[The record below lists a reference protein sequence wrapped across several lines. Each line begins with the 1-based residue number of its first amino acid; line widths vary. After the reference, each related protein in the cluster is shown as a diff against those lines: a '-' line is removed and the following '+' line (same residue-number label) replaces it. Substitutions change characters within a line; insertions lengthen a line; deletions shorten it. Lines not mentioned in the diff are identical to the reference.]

1 MEILEYYASQS
12 SFTDPGKN
20 AGMYEGLPT
29 DAQSICKTVD
39 GICLDFNERW
49 KYPIQNERWLEMN
62 NRYVDENLDSVK
74 ALNKTAKITE
84 ERPADQKMMASV
96 SHMAS
101 ICVSM
106 LRHVGIPARK
116 RIGYVDD
123 GNEFATY
130 EIVEYYDKAE
140 DSWKVLDPNGK
151 CTGFIP
157 AAQAFFD
164 VKNGKSDEKKYVLTT
179 KTPATDEDRKAKAML
194 ALDTNAMD
202 ANRVKFASSLF
213 DGDGAK
219 AYKVTLTETF
229 ATSFLK
235 VFGIEEYPVEVR
247 ALAVIVPGSIKAD
260 VLEVVK
266 NIYDISPNYYWED
279 LAWDTINGEYKKL
292 NKNPKGRDYI
302 DVDKISINADDPETF
317 YTTTETEERIKMLNL
332 DYFNAKVD
340 IRKDYVRAAP
350 YLDTFE
356 GKQIASYKD
365 RESAQEAKPP
375 KEYEFCAAPITVTG
389 NPSSKLYSLVW
400 DLDNTLIDNF
410 FRLKRYG
417 ERLQAM
423 YVDRPNKEAG
433 QNIWKT
439 ADGTLVPH
447 SAHVRATVLNITDEN
462 LGDRVASPLYVR
474 FESEPVLIYEE
485 GSTDRKHVTVVQPI
499 TINVTGKNPT
509 PLIIAYEGP
518 SRLRSAETDVPYVN
532 PGLPT
537 RLVSPVEDH
546 SNLKLTSVT
555 ESPPVTINLDHDFR
569 GVIYVPFSKAI
580 IKGSGKIE
588 GFILAHEIEFVGSS
602 GSGRTQ
608 ETLKDFVLPVLMPDG
623 MVEGTGNHVVKSYK
637 ISTEVDNYYV
647 VYNKF
652 NKFNTFSTGS

>member
-1 MEILEYYASQS
+1 MAGRKFIFRQGQGDRGATVVLIALLLPLLIGLLGLAVDFGMLFMHHSRLQHAADAMALAGVRVNITSKEAHLLSLSDADETKDGL
-12 SFTDPGKN
+12 SF
-20 AGMYEGLPT
+20 
-29 DAQSICKTVD
+29 
-39 GICLDFNERW
+39 R
-49 KYPIQNERWLEMN
+49 
-62 NRYVDENLDSVK
+62 
-74 ALNKTAKITE
+74 
-84 ERPADQKMMASV
+84 
-96 SHMAS
+96 
-101 ICVSM
+101 
-106 LRHVGIPARK
+106 
-116 RIGYVDD
+116 
-123 GNEFATY
+123 
-130 EIVEYYDKAE
+130 
-140 DSWKVLDPNGK
+140 
-151 CTGFIP
+151 
-157 AAQAFFD
+157 
-164 VKNGKSDEKKYVLTT
+164 SDEKDYVLTT
-179 KTPATDEDRKAKAML
+179 KTPATDEDRKAEAML

-202 ANRVKFASSLF
+202 SNGVEFVSRLF

-279 LAWDTINGEYKKL
+279 LAWDDSSIDKYR
-292 NKNPKGRDYI
+292 NKNPKGGDYI

-317 YTTTETEERIKMLNL
+317 DTKTETEERIKMLNL
-332 DYFNAKVD
+332 DYFNAKVS

-365 RESAQEAKPP
+365 RESAQEAEPP
-375 KEYEFCAAPITVTG
+375 KEYKFCAAPITVTG
-389 NPSSKLYSLVW
+389 NPGSKLYSLVW
-400 DLDNTLIDNF
+400 DLDSTLIDEF
-410 FRLKRYG
+410 FKRKKNG
-417 ERLQAM
+417 TRLQAM
-423 YVDRPNKEAG
+423 YVDRPNKGAAG
-433 QNIWKT
+433 WTT
-439 ADGTLVPH
+439 ADGTAVS

-474 FESEPVLIYEE
+474 FESEPVLIYDENN
-485 GSTDRKHVTVVQPI
+485 SNHNNVTVVQPI

-509 PLIIAYEGP
+509 PVIIAYEGP
-518 SRLRSAETDVPYVN
+518 SRLRSAETDVPYVD

-537 RLVSPVEDH
+537 KLLSPVEEKTYGNR

-580 IKGSGKIE
+580 IKGSGKVE
-588 GFILAHEIEFVGSS
+588 GFILAHKIEFDNEDNRRS
-602 GSGRTQ
+602 RTQ
-608 ETLKDFVLPVLMPDG
+608 EILNSYALPLLMPGG
-623 MVEGTGNHVVKSYK
+623 MVDGTGNHVSTSYK

-647 VYNKF
+647 VYNTF
-652 NKFNTFSTGS
+652 STFSTGS

>member
-1 MEILEYYASQS
+1 MAKLIFRHAQGERGATIVLIALLLPLLIGLLGLAVDFGMLFMHHSRLQHAA
-12 SFTDPGKN
+12 DAMAL
-20 AGMYEGLPT
+20 AGVHAGV
-29 DAQSICKTVD
+29 S
-39 GICLDFNERW
+39 G
-49 KYPIQNERWLEMN
+49 
-62 NRYVDENLDSVK
+62 
-74 ALNKTAKITE
+74 KTAQLLSLSDVNETE
-84 ERPADQKMMASV
+84 E
-96 SHMAS
+96 
-101 ICVSM
+101 
-106 LRHVGIPARK
+106 GISFRK
-116 RIGYVDD
+116 
-123 GNEFATY
+123 
-130 EIVEYYDKAE
+130 
-140 DSWKVLDPNGK
+140 
-151 CTGFIP
+151 
-157 AAQAFFD
+157 
-164 VKNGKSDEKKYVLTT
+164 DERDYVLASR
-179 KTPATDEDRKAKAML
+179 TPATAEDNKAEVML
-194 ALDTNAMD
+194 DSDTNPLD
-202 ANRVKFASSLF
+202 EANGVGFASRLF

-219 AYKVTLTETF
+219 AYKVTLTENF

-279 LAWDTINGEYKKL
+279 LGWDTINAKYKNL
-292 NKNPKGRDYI
+292 NTNLKGRDYI

-317 YTTTETEERIKMLNL
+317 DTKTETEKRINRFNL
-332 DYFNAKVD
+332 DYFNANVD
-340 IRKDYVRAAP
+340 IRKDYVKAAP

-365 RESAQEAKPP
+365 RESAQEAEPP

-389 NPSSKLYSLVW
+389 NPGSKLYSLVW
-400 DLDNTLIDNF
+400 DLDNTLIDEF
-410 FRLKRYG
+410 FKRKING
-417 ERLQAM
+417 TILQAM

-433 QNIWKT
+433 KIWKT
-439 ADGTLVPH
+439 ADGTLVS

-485 GSTDRKHVTVVQPI
+485 GSAVTNRKHVTVVQPI

-518 SRLRSAETDVPYVN
+518 SRLRSAETDVPYVK
-532 PGLPT
+532 PSLPT
-537 RLVSPVEDH
+537 RLVSPVEEKSSDM
-546 SNLKLTSVT
+546 KLTSVT

-608 ETLKDFVLPVLMPDG
+608 EILNSYALPLLMPGG
-623 MVEGTGNHVVKSYK
+623 MVDGTGNHVATSYK

-647 VYNKF
+647 VYNTF
-652 NKFNTFSTGS
+652 STFSTGS